1 MTRMTR
7 ITSMTE
13 LRQSMILFF
22 RVIVCAA
29 FLLMMAELL
38 SSCEHK
44 DLCYD
49 HPQIGRASCRER
61 V

>member
-1 MTRMTR
+1 MTRMT
-7 ITSMTE
+7 E
-13 LRQSMILFF
+13 LRHALILFF
-22 RVIVCAA
+22 RVIVSAA
-29 FLLMMAELL
+29 FFLMMAELL

-49 HPQIGRASCRER
+49 HPHRQN

>member
-49 HPQIGRASCRER
+49 HPHR
-61 V
+61 